1 MIKILHISDF
11 HYKKDHSN
19 DYEDIV
25 RKMCDSLQKQSID
38 IIVFSGDLVFEA
50 SNADILNNASDVL
63 FTPLIKTLNLDN
75 KRVIITPGNHD
86 LKRGEE
92 MPMVRNQLDSI
103 STIKELDTFCQ
114 DQKQCK

>member
-1 MIKILHISDF
+1 
-11 HYKKDHSN
+11 
-19 DYEDIV
+19 
-25 RKMCDSLQKQSID
+25 MCDSLQKQSID

-86 LKRGEE
+86 LKE
-92 MPMVRNQLDSI
+92 VKKCLWFVINWIVFLQLRS
-103 STIKELDTFCQ
+103 
-114 DQKQCK
+114 

>member
-63 FTPLIKTLNLDN
+63 FTPLIKNF
-75 KRVIITPGNHD
+75 K
-86 LKRGEE
+86 
-92 MPMVRNQLDSI
+92 S
-103 STIKELDTFCQ
+103 
-114 DQKQCK
+114 

>member
-63 FTPLIKTLNLDN
+63 FTPLIKTLNLAN
-75 KRVIITPGNHD
+75 KFNLSKIVYIMI
-86 LKRGEE
+86 
-92 MPMVRNQLDSI
+92 
-103 STIKELDTFCQ
+103 
-114 DQKQCK
+114 

>member
-75 KRVIITPGNHD
+75 KRVIITQ
-86 LKRGEE
+86 EI
-92 MPMVRNQLDSI
+92 MI
-103 STIKELDTFCQ
+103 
-114 DQKQCK
+114 

>member
-63 FTPLIKTLNLDN
+63 FTPLIKTLNLVFITIEQPKLIRN
-75 KRVIITPGNHD
+75 IRV
-86 LKRGEE
+86 
-92 MPMVRNQLDSI
+92 
-103 STIKELDTFCQ
+103 
-114 DQKQCK
+114 